1 MRIRIATLAVGL
13 LAIAAFPVLAQAAD
27 WPTYHQ
33 DNTRAGYDA
42 SQPGFAGETAGWTS
56 GAPTRAGYASPPV
69 LGTHVFVA
77 TEGNHVYAFDTAS
90 ATPSTPLWNTFART
104 TVSAG
109 FGCGG
114 LSGITSTPGAD
125 AAANRLYVGRTGSV
139 SSAANFY
146 LTP

>member
-114 LSGITSTPGAD
+114 RSGLTSTPAAETPARPPHPPRMVSGARAPHIH
-125 AAANRLYVGRTGSV
+125 AAT
-139 SSAANFY
+139 
-146 LTP
+146 